1 MQWPDFTSDLIASF
15 ACAEGKDQSLYW
27 DGACPGL
34 GVRVTMGGHKAF
46 IFETKVRRVTP
57 RVQLRITIGD
67 VRSWSI
73 EDARLVAQRYKRL
86 SDQGID
92 PRAVLAR

>member
-1 MQWPDFTSDLIASF
+1 MKWPDLSPSLIATF
-15 ACAEGKDQSLYW
+15 ACKPELDQTLYW

-34 GVRVTMGGHKAF
+34 GVRVTQAGHKAF

-73 EDARLVAQRYKRL
+73 EDARAVARRYKRL

-92 PRAVLAR
+92 PRETIAR

>member
-1 MQWPDFTSDLIASF
+1 MQWPELTVDLIASF
-15 ACAEGKDQSLYW
+15 ECAEGKDQTLYW

-34 GVRVTMGGHKAF
+34 GVRVTRGGAKSF

-57 RVQLRITIGD
+57 RIQLRITIGD

-73 EDARLVAQRYKRL
+73 ADARAVASRYKRL

-92 PRAVLAR
+92 PRDVLAR